1 MIASRLKQ
9 FLDGHAVPYRL
20 IEQPQGGLM
29 EEVARL
35 ALIDPVL
42 VARAELFFDGTTLL
56 MVVAPLTHQL
66 DMQRLDRLVGRPLTA
81 LSPRNSERFFPDCE
95 PGCYPALGASYGL
108 PVIMD
113 AFLARFPKVYIATGH
128 HGSLIELEGD
138 QFRRLQGAVLEGDF
152 TLKPAR
158 VLPVPAEN
166 ETAPIDHERLKRKI
180 ERSGRL
186 PAMPDLALRI
196 LQLVRDPEFSTAE
209 LGRLVAQDPAIS
221 AQVMKIAAASAY
233 AYQGKINSIDVA
245 IVRVLGYRMVTHIAV
260 GMAVSRSFRIP
271 EEGPLGLKRFW
282 LRAIFCATAC
292 QAIAQKLPKALG
304 VDAGLA
310 YLTGLLHQFGLL
322 MLGHL
327 FLPELRMLGKLAELS
342 PDAPLHQLERRILSE
357 GMGADALRL
366 GHARLGAWML
376 QMWNMPGELQA
387 VAAHYEERDYAGEHA
402 LYHAVLLLAIDLFS
416 AHLRGDE
423 QFDDSAAAESLARLG
438 LSLQQFDAIH
448 RSMLD
453 QITLIE
459 ELGAALAA

>member
-1 MIASRLKQ
+1 MIALRLKQ
-9 FLDGHAVPYRL
+9 FLDEQAVSYRL
-20 IEQPQGGLM
+20 IEQPQGRSM

-56 MVVAPLTHQL
+56 MVVSPLTYQI

-108 PVIMD
+108 PVVMD

-128 HGSLIELEGD
+128 HTGLIELEGD
-138 QFRRLQGAVLEGDF
+138 QFRRLHGAVLEGDF

-158 VLPVPAEN
+158 VAPEPTESEA
-166 ETAPIDHERLKRKI
+166 APIDHERLKRKI

-221 AQVMKIAAASAY
+221 AQVMKTASASAY

-292 QAIAQKLPKALG
+292 QMIAQRLPKTLG

-327 FLPELRMLGKLAELS
+327 FLPELRMLGKLAEVS
-342 PDAPLHQLERRILSE
+342 PEEPLHQLERRILSE
-357 GMGADALRL
+357 GLGADALRL

-376 QMWNMPGELQA
+376 RLWNMPAELQA
-387 VAAHYEERDYAGEHA
+387 VVAHYEARDYAGEHA
-402 LYHAVLLLAIDLFS
+402 LYHATLLLATDMFS
-416 AHLRGDE
+416 AHLLGHE
-423 QFDDSAAAESLARLG
+423 QLGPASTAPLARLG
-438 LSLQQFDAIH
+438 LSSQQINDIH
-448 RSMLD
+448 SSMLD